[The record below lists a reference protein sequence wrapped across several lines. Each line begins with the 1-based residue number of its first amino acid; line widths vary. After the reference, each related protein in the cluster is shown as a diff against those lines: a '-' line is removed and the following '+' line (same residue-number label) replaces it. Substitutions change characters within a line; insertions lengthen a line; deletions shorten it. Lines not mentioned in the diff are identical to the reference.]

1 MPTWLGAARHHV
13 VVQEHRTGFMPGHVC
28 TELHSGFC
36 CCKEC
41 FSVMK
46 DKYHGGPNPGSFG
59 KASTFSAKMDGT
71 VCFSRRVRGMREG
84 CGSALEVALWSR
96 AHSVTAAPQTLSQS
110 ASVYTTENV
119 SVVLWRRIRAALGTG
134 GQGWAEA
141 RAQHLLSLPAHKGI
155 SFQTRHRFYSAIAQQ
170 HLLPGYAQCGEVCCP
185 GTSPSL
191 SLILQGLFLCPR
203 CTRRSSGAALQRQ
216 RSQQPQA
223 QRPAGSHVGCAHSTG
238 AGGVMQSQSHKG
250 WKSPLRSP
258 PCPLTTALGAT
269 SPRLWDTPSVADC
282 PAHPVPMHHCS
293 FCAELLP
300 APSRTV
306 PLSPCATCHHWAPEE
321 CCAGAAAALPI
332 PAPSLSSL
340 REKKTTKTNK
350 SGFIPFLQTLLSPD
364 PRGAAA

>member
-1 MPTWLGAARHHV
+1 
-13 VVQEHRTGFMPGHVC
+13 
-28 TELHSGFC
+28 
-36 CCKEC
+36 
-41 FSVMK
+41 
-46 DKYHGGPNPGSFG
+46 
-59 KASTFSAKMDGT
+59 
-71 VCFSRRVRGMREG
+71 
-84 CGSALEVALWSR
+84 VALWSR

-155 SFQTRHRFYSAIAQQ
+155 SFQTRHRFYSAIARQ
-170 HLLPGYAQCGEVCCP
+170 HLIPGYAQCGEVCCP

-269 SPRLWDTPSVADC
+269 SPRLWDTPCVADC
-282 PAHPVPMHHCS
+282 PAPCSPGANAPLLFLCRVAPSTQPDCPPVPVCH
-293 FCAELLP
+293 
-300 APSRTV
+300 V
-306 PLSPCATCHHWAPEE
+306 PPLGP
-321 CCAGAAAALPI
+321 
-332 PAPSLSSL
+332 
-340 REKKTTKTNK
+340 
-350 SGFIPFLQTLLSPD
+350 
-364 PRGAAA
+364 